1 MFQYSIILQWS
12 DEDEGYVALVP
23 ELPGI
28 SAVGDNADEAV
39 YEVQEAASLCLE
51 AIKEEGET
59 LPEPKKLPD
68 YSGQLRIR
76 MPRSLHERL
85 ATQSKMEGVSL
96 NSYILHLLSSNSEKI
111 ERPTRVKA
119 KAAQG

>member
-59 LPEPKKLPD
+59 LPEPKKLLD

-111 ERPTRVKA
+111 ERPTRVKT